1 MKKDYAHKID
11 GTVVMD
17 KALITRFLEK
27 LERTF
32 QEERPYK
39 INQGVKRSDGT
50 SMCQEITIAK
60 TYIQNL
66 ADFCTSWPISFFMND
81 SEKIKNAIELI
92 DKQWNIIVD
101 ELSKTEKIDK
111 ASVFNILERIRKEL
125 EWRKKNLKWERQ
137 FLL

>member
-1 MKKDYAHKID
+1 
-11 GTVVMD
+11 MD
-17 KALITRFLEK
+17 DE
-27 LERTF
+27 
-32 QEERPYK
+32 
-39 INQGVKRSDGT
+39 
-50 SMCQEITIAK
+50 
-60 TYIQNL
+60 
-66 ADFCTSWPISFFMND
+66 
-81 SEKIKNAIELI
+81 EKIKNAIELI

>member
-1 MKKDYAHKID
+1 
-11 GTVVMD
+11 
-17 KALITRFLEK
+17 
-27 LERTF
+27 
-32 QEERPYK
+32 
-39 INQGVKRSDGT
+39 
-50 SMCQEITIAK
+50 
-60 TYIQNL
+60 
-66 ADFCTSWPISFFMND
+66 MND